1 MSEQTRPPTED
12 EQGLPPARI
21 VCAALLLTDGLVIC
35 GPRHYDKRM
44 RKQIDASKAD
54 IRGATEGFVDQ
65 FGNFHDRVA
74 AWHIAVAQEQIRRS
88 TPYVGE
94 RLYSENLY

>member
-1 MSEQTRPPTED
+1 MSEPRVIPED
-12 EQGLPPARI
+12 EQGQPPARI
-21 VCAALLLTDGLVIC
+21 VCAALLCTDGLVIC

-44 RKQIDASKAD
+44 RKLIDAAKAD

-65 FGNFHDRVA
+65 YGNFHDRVA
-74 AWHIAVAQEQIRRS
+74 AWQIASAQEQVFRS
-88 TPYVGE
+88 TPYAGE